1 MNREQV
7 QEIVLQILSESR
19 QCPAELPLDFPVE
32 ASARHVHLTEEAV
45 RRLFGEGA
53 KLTPK
58 RELSQPG
65 QFLSEERVTVI
76 TPKGRIEKVAV
87 LGPPRGAIQTE
98 LSAADCRVLG
108 IEAPLRMSGDLE
120 GAADVYLLG
129 PVGMVEAKG
138 SAIVAQSHIHMLPAQ
153 AEKIGIQDGQQVSV
167 TIDGVRSV
175 TLNRVI
181 CRVSRESALAM
192 HIDFDEANACMLP
205 KNAAARMTVR
215 HADIRREAYRQEKPL
230 IRKGGSGVS
239 EGKMVPENGSVR
251 QEQQVFRERLVT
263 EEVAVRKIVGKTDS
277 LTIRKGMIVTPS
289 AKDVLCH
296 AGVKLMYEEK
306 GGW

>member
-1 MNREQV
+1 MNKEQV

-45 RRLFGEGA
+45 PRLFGEGA

-87 LGPPRGAIQTE
+87 LGPPRDAIQTE

-138 SAIVAQSHIHMLPAQ
+138 SAIVAQSHIHMLPA
-153 AEKIGIQDGQQVSV
+153 
-167 TIDGVRSV
+167 
-175 TLNRVI
+175 
-181 CRVSRESALAM
+181 
-192 HIDFDEANACMLP
+192 
-205 KNAAARMTVR
+205 
-215 HADIRREAYRQEKPL
+215 
-230 IRKGGSGVS
+230 
-239 EGKMVPENGSVR
+239 
-251 QEQQVFRERLVT
+251 
-263 EEVAVRKIVGKTDS
+263 
-277 LTIRKGMIVTPS
+277 
-289 AKDVLCH
+289 
-296 AGVKLMYEEK
+296 
-306 GGW
+306 